1 MTKRHSP
8 KFFVL
13 FLSLCCILFFSSAF
27 VFLPFA
33 TMRINMSLDEDAK
46 VISLT
51 DENGYHY
58 IMGTFYDKASSDLQT
73 DIFIRKL
80 NEDFSK
86 QLFEIRYGGTSNEY
100 LIDAICQDNKL
111 YLCGSTQ
118 SPDLHTTDDAL
129 FSQALG
135 WGDGFVAV
143 FDLEG
148 KLQFGSY
155 IGGDSTDF
163 CSSLCIEKGQMH
175 ITGTTWSEQFPITP
189 DAFQKR
195 LYGITDAFYMRILIS
210 PPTIEYSTYLGG
222 SGEEF
227 CEAICVYNA
236 EPILFGRT
244 SSHDFFLTQN
254 SYNQSFN
261 GGEWDLFL
269 VSLSDGIPAYSTYLG
284 GSRNDFASTMEL
296 SPEGLVYFTGR
307 TYSPNYPITPN
318 AFQLELKGLSDG
330 FISTINT
337 STYSLEFSSFFGGS
351 KTEYPESIT
360 FAGSVPVVTGR
371 TFSEHQFPV
380 TPNALQ
386 KRFAGGW
393 SDGFLFCM
401 SATDHSLLYSSYLGG
416 NDRDSLDSIVWSGQ
430 SNQIV
435 LSGRTMSSEIPTRAI
450 SYVLDHTENQMWNGF
465 VLKYWLPIP

>member
-1 MTKRHSP
+1 
-8 KFFVL
+8 
-13 FLSLCCILFFSSAF
+13 
-27 VFLPFA
+27 
-33 TMRINMSLDEDAK
+33 
-46 VISLT
+46 
-51 DENGYHY
+51 
-58 IMGTFYDKASSDLQT
+58 
-73 DIFIRKL
+73 
-80 NEDFSK
+80 
-86 QLFEIRYGGTSNEY
+86 
-100 LIDAICQDNKL
+100 
-111 YLCGSTQ
+111 
-118 SPDLHTTDDAL
+118 
-129 FSQALG
+129 
-135 WGDGFVAV
+135 
-143 FDLEG
+143 
-148 KLQFGSY
+148 
-155 IGGDSTDF
+155 
-163 CSSLCIEKGQMH
+163 MH

>member
-1 MTKRHSP
+1 
-8 KFFVL
+8 
-13 FLSLCCILFFSSAF
+13 
-27 VFLPFA
+27 
-33 TMRINMSLDEDAK
+33 MSLDEDAK

-51 DENGYHY
+51 DANGYHY
-58 IMGTFYDKASSDLQT
+58 IMGTFFEKNSSDLQT

-86 QLFEIRYGGTSNEY
+86 QLFEIRYGGTGNEY
-100 LIDAICQDNKL
+100 LVDAEYQDGKL

-118 SPDLHTTDDAL
+118 SVDLHTTGDAI
-129 FSQALG
+129 FSQAMG

-148 KLQFGSY
+148 EVQFSSY

-163 CSSLCIEKGQMH
+163 CSSFCIDGNQMH
-175 ITGTTWSEQFPITP
+175 IVGTTWSEQFPITS

-195 LYGITDAFYMRILIS
+195 LYGNTDAFYIQINLT

-227 CEAICVYNA
+227 CEAVCVYNH

-244 SSHDFFLTQN
+244 SSRDFFLTQN

-269 VSLSDGIPAYSTYLG
+269 VSLSSGKPSYSTYLG

-296 SPEGLVYFTGR
+296 SPQGLVYFTGR
-307 TYSPNYPITPN
+307 TYSSNYPITPD
-318 AFQLELKGLSDG
+318 AFQLDLKGLSDG
-330 FISTINT
+330 FISVFNAQTH
-337 STYSLEFSSFFGGS
+337 SLGFSSFFGGD

-360 FAGSVPVVTGR
+360 FMGNTPIVTGR
-371 TFSEHQFPV
+371 TFSEHQFPI

-386 KRFAGGW
+386 KLFAGGW
-393 SDGFLFCM
+393 SDGFLFCL
-401 SATDHSLLYSSYLGG
+401 SSTDHSLTYSSFLGG
-416 NDRDSLDSIVWSGQ
+416 NDRDSLDSIIWSGQ
-430 SNQIV
+430 PNQIV
-435 LSGRTMSSEIPTRAI
+435 LSGRTMSSEIPTRLI
-450 SYVLDHTENQMWNGF
+450 SYVLDQTENHMWNGF
-465 VLKYWLPIP
+465 VMKYWLPIP